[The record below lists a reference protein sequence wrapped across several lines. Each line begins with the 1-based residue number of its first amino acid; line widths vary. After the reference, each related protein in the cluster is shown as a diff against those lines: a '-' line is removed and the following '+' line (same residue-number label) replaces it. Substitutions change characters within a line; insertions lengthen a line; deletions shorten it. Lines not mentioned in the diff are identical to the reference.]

1 MDNGKII
8 WDRLINEGFT
18 KAGVAGLMGNLK
30 AESNLD
36 SKNLQ
41 NTFEK
46 KLGYTD
52 NSYTQAVDNGTYK
65 NFVKDS
71 AGYGLAQWT
80 YWTRKQNLLNFAKK
94 QGKSIG
100 DLEMQIDFL
109 LKELKENY
117 SSLYKTLKSVSS
129 VSVASNEVLTK
140 FERPRDMS
148 NKVKTLRTSYGQQIY
163 NKYATEVVSI
173 PSVANNNSF
182 LVRIIDDELNVRA
195 DAGIEF
201 KVTTTVKKGEIYTI
215 VDTKFSQD
223 GGTWGKLKSGAGWIN
238 IGSKFCQKI

>member
-1 MDNGKII
+1 MDNAKII
-8 WDRLINEGFT
+8 WDRLSNEGFT
-18 KAGVAGLMGNLK
+18 KAGAAGLMGNLK

-41 NTFEK
+41 NTFER

-52 NSYTQAVDNGTYK
+52 NSYTLAVDNGTYK

-109 LKELKENY
+109 LKELKESY
-117 SSLYKTLKSVSS
+117 SSLY
-129 VSVASNEVLTK
+129 N
-140 FERPRDMS
+140 F
-148 NKVKTLRTSYGQQIY
+148 
-163 NKYATEVVSI
+163 
-173 PSVANNNSF
+173 
-182 LVRIIDDELNVRA
+182 
-195 DAGIEF
+195 
-201 KVTTTVKKGEIYTI
+201 
-215 VDTKFSQD
+215 
-223 GGTWGKLKSGAGWIN
+223 
-238 IGSKFCQKI
+238 

>member
-8 WDRLINEGFT
+8 WNKLIAEGFT
-18 KAGVAGLMGNLK
+18 KAGAAGLMGNLK

-36 SKNLQ
+36 PKNLQ

-52 NSYTQAVDNGTYK
+52 NSYTQAVDNGSYK
-65 NFVKDS
+65 NFIKDS

-80 YWTRKQNLLNFAKK
+80 YWTRKQNLLNFAK
-94 QGKSIG
+94 QQRTSIG

-109 LKELKENY
+109 LKELRENY
-117 SSLYKTLKSVSS
+117 SSLYKTLKNVPSVST
-129 VSVASNEVLTK
+129 ASNEVLSK

-148 NKVKTLRTSYGQQIY
+148 SKVKILRASYGQQIY
-163 NKYATEVVSI
+163 NKYANEVVEKT
-173 PSVANNNSF
+173 SVTNSNSF
-182 LVRIIDDELNVRA
+182 LVKVIDDELNVRA
-195 DAGIEF
+195 DAGTEF
-201 KVTTTVKKGEIYTI
+201 KITTVIKKGEVYTI
-215 VDTKFSQD
+215 VSTKIFPD

-238 IGSKFCQKI
+238 IGEKFCKRI

>member
-1 MDNGKII
+1 MDNAKII

-18 KAGVAGLMGNLK
+18 KAGAAGLMGNLK

-100 DLEMQIDFL
+100 DLQMQIEFL
-109 LKELKENY
+109 IKELKDSYSDLYNY
-117 SSLYKTLKSVSS
+117 LKKTSS
-129 VSVASNEVLTK
+129 VESASNEVLTK
-140 FERPRDMS
+140 FERPKDMS
-148 NKVKTLRTSYGQQIY
+148 NKVKKIRANYGQEIY
-163 NKYATEVVSI
+163 NRNINEIIEPFSAPNI
-173 PSVANNNSF
+173 NSF
-182 LVRIIDDELNVRA
+182 LVKIIDKELNVRQ
-195 DAGIEF
+195 DAGTEF
-201 KVTTTVKKGEIYTI
+201 KITTTVKKGEIYTI
-215 VDTKFSQD
+215 IDTKFSSD
-223 GGTWGKLKSGAGWIN
+223 GGVWGKLKSGAGWIN
-238 IGSKFCQKI
+238 IGSKFCQRI